1 MIPMITE
8 TIISAALLANFI
20 TWYFEPLDTI
30 REYVIDKYLSF
41 VLKRKWFWATPAIK
55 IITCPKCLA
64 FWGTLIY
71 TFNLIDAILA
81 SMLALFI
88 KWMIEYVAKP

>member
-1 MIPMITE
+1 MINE

-20 TWYFEPLDTI
+20 TWYFVPFDNVRDYIVTKWVNFCLRT
-30 REYVIDKYLSF
+30 
-41 VLKRKWFWATPAIK
+41 LKQPWMVNMVQ

-71 TFNLIDAILA
+71 TQNLIDAILA
-81 SMLALFI
+81 SVLALFI
-88 KWMIEYVAKP
+88 KWMLKYISNAE